1 MAKQQISLRLSEE
14 QKARI
19 AKAEENRQ
27 AASDRYHEGQAVK
40 AKRKADNASLRVQ
53 GAKIYENDQGKMIS
67 GYRPT
72 CFNALLRGKDD
83 ELRAVSW
90 LEDLVREASG
100 ENAKERR
107 PDFISG
113 SVEGAPGQNFTQRM
127 IDASRELKIVEV
139 GLRPWEARLLF
150 DLLKPDEALLTRWRA
165 VVHRVTGEVNPQAQ
179 GARVR
184 AACESLSW
192 VKQVMA
198 SEKKAA

>member
-1 MAKQQISLRLSEE
+1 MAKQQINLRLSEE

-27 AASDRYHEGQAVK
+27 AASDRYHEGQAIK

-53 GAKIYENDQGKMIS
+53 GAKVYEDEQGKMIS

-90 LEDLVREASG
+90 LEDLLREASG

-107 PDFISG
+107 PDFIRG

-127 IDASRELKIVEV
+127 IDASRVIRVVEV

-192 VKQVMA
+192 VKRVMA

>member
-107 PDFISG
+107 PDFIRG
-113 SVEGAPGQNFTQRM
+113 SAEGAPGQNFTQRM

>member
-1 MAKQQISLRLSEE
+1 MAKQKINLRLSEE

-19 AKAEENRQ
+19 AVAEENRQ
-27 AASDRYHEGQAVK
+27 AASDRYPQGQAAK
-40 AKRKADNASLRVQ
+40 ATRRADNASLRVQ
-53 GAKIYENDQGKMIS
+53 GAKIYEDEQGKMIS

-90 LEDLVREASG
+90 LEDLLREASG

-107 PDFISG
+107 PDFIRG
-113 SVEGAPGQNFTQRM
+113 SAEGAPGQNVTQRM
-127 IDASRELKIVEV
+127 IDASRELRIVEV

-192 VKQVMA
+192 VRQVMA